1 MKTFPSRA
9 DSDDLI
15 KGLFEGGE
23 VDIYR
28 CEGGDKCLNV
38 NPVDKRIAASGLESK
53 VRQTLQEITRK
64 AVEDEKLTPEEMAF
78 INGVKL
84 PLYKLINVLAAYKNT
99 NLSLTEYTDIV
110 SIDLIH
116 HYITE
121 IIDTMLM
128 EAVNL
133 RNAQVSDEEITSFIK
148 QLRQA
153 KAAIHNKR
161 MAAYEEMTKTQML
174 IENAQIHEK
183 NWKTVLKECR
193 EIRGVIN

>member
-1 MKTFPSRA
+1 MKTLKDITEKAMA
-9 DSDDLI
+9 DEPLTAPEKDLI
-15 KGLFEGGE
+15 
-23 VDIYR
+23 D
-28 CEGGDKCLNV
+28 
-38 NPVDKRIAASGLESK
+38 
-53 VRQTLQEITRK
+53 
-64 AVEDEKLTPEEMAF
+64 
-78 INGVKL
+78 GVKL
-84 PLYKLINVLAAYKNT
+84 PLYKFINVLAAYKNSDFT
-99 NLSLTEYTDIV
+99 LTEYTDIV

-161 MAAYEEMTKTQML
+161 MAAYEEMTKTLML
-174 IENAQIHEK
+174 IENAQIYEK
-183 NWKTVLKECR
+183 KLESNFEMMQR
-193 EIRGVIN
+193 N